1 MNEMSSVAMSGGRSG
16 EEAERLVREYE
27 RSGMTRAAF
36 CRAQGIA
43 PHTLDYYRRKHR
55 KQVKPEATQLVAVEL
70 VGAVRAVPRHDSALR
85 VELANGRRITVE
97 QGFDAILLKRLIAA
111 LEG

>member
-1 MNEMSSVAMSGGRSG
+1 MSSRRSR
-16 EEAERLVREYE
+16 EEAERLVEEYT

-43 PHTLDYYRRKHR
+43 PHTLDYYREKHGKP
-55 KQVKPEATQLVAVEL
+55 KQQNLAQLLPVEL
-70 VGAVRAVPRHDSALR
+70 VNSLPSRGSSLR
-85 VELANGRRITVE
+85 VELANGRRIAVAE
-97 QGFDAILLKRLIAA
+97 GFDAMLLKRLIAT

>member
-1 MNEMSSVAMSGGRSG
+1 MSSRRSR
-16 EEAERLVREYE
+16 EEAERLVEEYT

-43 PHTLDYYRRKHR
+43 PHTLDYYREKHR
-55 KQVKPEATQLVAVEL
+55 KLKQQNTAQLLPVEL
-70 VGAVRAVPRHDSALR
+70 VNSLPSRSSCLG
-85 VELANGRRITVE
+85 VELANGRRIAVAE
-97 QGFDAILLKRLIAA
+97 GFDAMLLKRLIAT